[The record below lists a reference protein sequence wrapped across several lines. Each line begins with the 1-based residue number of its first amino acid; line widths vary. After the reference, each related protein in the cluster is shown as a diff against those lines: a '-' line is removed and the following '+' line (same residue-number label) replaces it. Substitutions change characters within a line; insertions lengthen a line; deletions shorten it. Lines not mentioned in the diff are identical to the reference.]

1 MQILNILAQ
10 TSKGLSNESADILV
24 TGGALY
30 TVLVVAVPILILF
43 LVFFTFLMVVGI
55 YSISSKMDTL
65 KDILEIVHRQELYN
79 ADMELRAVDQA
90 ERDERIQARAQPE
103 AKEKRTALIVGLVA
117 VMILIAILIILI
129 NIL

>member
-55 YSISSKMDTL
+55 YSISSKIDTL